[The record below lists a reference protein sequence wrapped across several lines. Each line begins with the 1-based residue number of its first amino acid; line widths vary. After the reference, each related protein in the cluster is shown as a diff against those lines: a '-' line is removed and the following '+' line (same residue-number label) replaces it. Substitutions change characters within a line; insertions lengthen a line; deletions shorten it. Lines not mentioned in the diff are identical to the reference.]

1 MKASLVNTRPG
12 TAADHTVQS
21 AIRRRASR
29 APAPLSFAQERMW
42 FLNQLEPNS
51 SVYNVPRAT
60 RWSGSLDA
68 AALERSLGEIV
79 RRHEILRTRFPLTD
93 EGVIQEVL
101 PALQFQLPLRDLT
114 GLPESA
120 RERAARQCMFEEAA
134 QPFDL
139 TRQPPFHATLLR
151 LTEQE
156 HWLILLIHHTAFD
169 RWSRGVLLGELFALY
184 PVFAAGGT
192 SPLPEPPIQFSDYAA
207 WQRER
212 FQGDLVEREVVYWRE
227 RLRAAPPLLALPTD
241 RARPARQTYTGARV
255 SLRLPA
261 DLTESLGALAR
272 RKRAT
277 PFIVLL
283 AAFKAL
289 LARFTGETDVV
300 VGAPVAGRDH
310 VELER
315 LIGCFTNTL
324 VLRTDLSGDPTFVDI
339 LDRVRGVTLDGLDHQ
354 ELPFERLV
362 EALRPP
368 RDPRYHTLFQVL
380 FNYLNFPHEVGQFR
394 ELRVEDVELPLEIAL
409 VDLAVDL
416 RRGSEDWTCTFTYN
430 TDLFDASTIARLA
443 RQYRAILEVVV
454 SDPERPLSA
463 LLPDRSMGALDASER
478 LLQELDQLS
487 DDEAERLLAAEF
499 RPDGVSDFF
508 HE

>member
-1 MKASLVNTRPG
+1 MKAPLANPRPG
-12 TAADHTVQS
+12 DGTEQMTQS
-21 AIRRRASR
+21 VISRREGR
-29 APAPLSFAQERMW
+29 APAPLSYAQERMW
-42 FLNQLEPNS
+42 FLNQLEPDS
-51 SVYNVPRAT
+51 SVYNVPRAS
-60 RWSGSLDA
+60 RWSGTLDA

-93 EGVIQEVL
+93 EGVVQEVL
-101 PALQFQLPLRDLT
+101 PALEFHLPRRDLT
-114 GLPESA
+114 GLPATA
-120 RERAARQCMFEEAA
+120 RERAARQCMIEEAA
-134 QPFDL
+134 RPFDL

-151 LTEQE
+151 LAEQE
-156 HWLILLIHHTAFD
+156 HWLVFLIHHIAFD
-169 RWSRGVLLGELFALY
+169 RWSRGILLGELFELY

-212 FQGDLVEREVVYWRE
+212 FQGDYVERDLVYWRE

-241 RARPARQTYTGARV
+241 RARPARQTYTGGRV
-255 SLRLPA
+255 SLKLPA
-261 DLTESLGALAR
+261 HLTESLAALAR

-289 LARFTGETDVV
+289 LARFTGEADVV

-339 LDRVRGVTLDGLDHQ
+339 LERVREATLGGLDHQ
-354 ELPFERLV
+354 ELPFEKLV
-362 EALRPP
+362 EELRPP
-368 RDPRYHTLFQVL
+368 RDPRYHALFQVL
-380 FNYLNFPHEVGQFR
+380 FNYLNFPYEVGQFR
-394 ELRVEDVELPLEIAL
+394 ELRVEDVAVPLEIAL

-416 RRGSEDWTCTFTYN
+416 RRGPEDWSCTFTYN

-454 SDPERPLSA
+454 GDPERPLSD
-463 LLPDRSMGALDASER
+463 LLPDRSMGAPDASER
-478 LLQELDQLS
+478 LLQELDQIS
-487 DDEAERLLAAEF
+487 DDEAERLLAAEL
-499 RPDGVSDFF
+499 RPDAVSDL